1 MFSTPLISCS
11 SDVATVRD
19 TVSAEAPGY
28 CVVICTV
35 GGTISGYWEIGRMA
49 SAPSPISVRKTLRTV
64 AKIGLSMKLWVTARS
79 CFFSLVVM
87 RSALPVGA
95 GVEVNG
101 AVLRRDLAAGNGAH
115 QSVDDNAVAW
125 LEARLD
131 HPQPAA

>member
-1 MFSTPLISCS
+1 MFSTPLICCS
-11 SDVATVRD
+11 SGVATLRD

-35 GGTISGYWEIGRMA
+35 GGTISGYCEIGRMA

-79 CFFSLVVM
+79 CCFSPVVTLCVE
-87 RSALPVGA
+87 SALAVGA

-101 AVLRRDLAAGNGAH
+101 AVLWRDLAAGHGAH
-115 QSVDDNAVAW
+115 
-125 LEARLD
+125 
-131 HPQPAA
+131 